1 MSAQLRY
8 HTLVNNIG
16 RIYSSEE
23 KERTQYLQKG
33 LDEIVGAIRPT
44 TSDDWKRVKTDSDRL
59 LKIWNVKENTDA
71 ASSVVVDQI
80 RDMLL
85 ELSSAAASSVSSSV
99 VSYPALKQQTLQNHQ
114 IHPTLEVSEKIAH
127 VQEPLFASFVKTVP
141 SSAPVVE
148 SKAEEE
154 EAEEE
159 AEEEEEIRVVVLS
172 VSESKEGKEA
182 DEEEEVEE
190 DEEEEVEEEE
200 EEEEEEEVEEEVV
213 EPEEEEVEEEV
224 VEPEEEAEEAEEAEE
239 EGLEVEQITI
249 RGRTYWL
256 DVNTKKLYANLEGDD
271 VGDEVGAMVNGKAVF
286 LAK

>member
-85 ELSSAAASSVSSSV
+85 ELSSAAASSVS
-99 VSYPALKQQTLQNHQ
+99 YPALKQQTLQNHQ
-114 IHPTLEVSEKIAH
+114 NHPTLEVSEKIAH

-141 SSAPVVE
+141 SSAPASTIE
-148 SKAEEE
+148 SKAT

-159 AEEEEEIRVVVLS
+159 EEEEEIRVVVLS

-200 EEEEEEEVEEEVV
+200 EEEEVEEEVV

-224 VEPEEEAEEAEEAEE
+224 VEPEEEAEEAEE

>member
-148 SKAEEE
+148 SKAT
-154 EAEEE
+154 EEE

-200 EEEEEEEVEEEVV
+200 VEEEEEEEEEVEEEVV
-213 EPEEEEVEEEV
+213 EPEEEEE
-224 VEPEEEAEEAEEAEE
+224 EEEAEAEE

>member
-148 SKAEEE
+148 SKAE
-154 EAEEE
+154 AEEE
-159 AEEEEEIRVVVLS
+159 EEEEEIRVVVLS

-190 DEEEEVEEEE
+190 DEDEEEEVE